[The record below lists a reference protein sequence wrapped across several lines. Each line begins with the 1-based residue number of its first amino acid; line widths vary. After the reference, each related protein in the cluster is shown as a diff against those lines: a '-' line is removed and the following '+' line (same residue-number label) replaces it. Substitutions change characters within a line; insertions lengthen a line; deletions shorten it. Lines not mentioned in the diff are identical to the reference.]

1 MEEQNP
7 LKRKTWCVRAVP
19 HSTCSSPR
27 FFTKENVIYIAQPR
41 VWTKRLKNGLLPLA
55 LSFSLSLLSLPDQCH
70 VSQFGARFFFLN
82 KIFCCSLNPY
92 HVKPMSDSNSYRTS
106 EILGKSW
113 LSSRDFSCFIF
124 PLVVCNGHASCLC
137 RNCPVYIYI
146 SRCSRSLLGENCGAM
161 ENIVLT
167 RKGLLVL
174 EKKKSVM
181 CTSLKGNSRFVL
193 RTRQK
198 IFFFW
203 SS

>member
-1 MEEQNP
+1 MAFCP
-7 LKRKTWCVRAVP
+7 LLYRSASLYFHCQINVMFHSLVP
-19 HSTCSSPR
+19 V
-27 FFTKENVIYIAQPR
+27 FFF
-41 VWTKRLKNGLLPLA
+41 WTK
-55 LSFSLSLLSLPDQCH
+55 SFAAASEGKGTAVSLD
-70 VSQFGARFFFLN
+70 
-82 KIFCCSLNPY
+82 PY